1 VAIATKLKK
10 VEVDKKAEKAAAVER
25 ITTRL
30 RESSTAVLADYR
42 GLTVAQM
49 LDLRRKLRG
58 AGVEMVVVKNTLA
71 RRAAEAAGIK
81 ALQKEL
87 VGPVAMAFAGEDL
100 SAPAR
105 LLSEY
110 IRANRRMVIK
120 SGILQG
126 QVIDA
131 ETVAQLAELPSREVL
146 ISRLLGTMQAPLG
159 TLARALEAP
168 LSKLARTLEALR
180 VKKGEP
186 GDGSAPRPVAAQA

>member
-1 VAIATKLKK
+1 MATKLKK

-186 GDGSAPRPVAAQA
+186 GDGSAQRPVAAQA

>member
-1 VAIATKLKK
+1 MAAKIKK
-10 VEVDKKAEKAAAVER
+10 VEVDRKAEKAAAVER
-25 ITTRL
+25 ITARF
-30 RESSTAVLADYR
+30 RDSSTAVLADYR

-49 LDLRRKLRG
+49 EELRRKLRG

-71 RRAAEAAGIK
+71 RRAAEAAGFG

-87 VGPVAMAFAGEDL
+87 VGPIAMAFAQEDL

-105 LLSEY
+105 LLSDY

-120 SGILQG
+120 SGLLQG

-131 ETVAQLAELPSREVL
+131 ATVAQLADLPSREVL

-159 TLARALEAP
+159 TLARTLQAP
-168 LSKLARTLEALR
+168 LSKLSRTLEAVR
-180 VKKGEP
+180 VRKAE
-186 GDGSAPRPVAAQA
+186 GDSRAQPAPAQT

>member
-1 VAIATKLKK
+1 MATKLKK

-71 RRAAEAAGIK
+71 RRAAEAAGFK

-120 SGILQG
+120 SGLLQG

-159 TLARALEAP
+159 TLARTLEAP

-180 VKKGEP
+180 IKKGEP
-186 GDGSAPRPVAAQA
+186 GDGSAQRPVAVQA

>member
-1 VAIATKLKK
+1 MATKLKK

-71 RRAAEAAGIK
+71 RRAAEAAGFK

-120 SGILQG
+120 SGLLQG

-146 ISRLLGTMQAPLG
+146 IGRLLGTMQAPLG
-159 TLARALEAP
+159 TLARTLEAP

-180 VKKGEP
+180 IKKGEP
-186 GDGSAPRPVAAQA
+186 GDGSAQRPVAVQA